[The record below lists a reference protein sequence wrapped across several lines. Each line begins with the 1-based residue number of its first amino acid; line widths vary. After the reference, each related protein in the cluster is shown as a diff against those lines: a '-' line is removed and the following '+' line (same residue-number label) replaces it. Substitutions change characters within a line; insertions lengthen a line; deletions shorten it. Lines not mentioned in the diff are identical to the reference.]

1 MILQLGPWRNYTS
14 IYTKQCQRRSF
25 SITNFAITLLHL
37 WFSIVNH
44 DKSGNTYCRWT
55 YWNVVNDAAT
65 CTIKKLYMNTHWTM
79 SRRSFSNINF
89 AITLLHLWFSILNHN
104 KPGDTYFRW
113 TYLNAVD
120 DTYCN
125 LDHEEI
131 IHQYTNFVITLLYL
145 WFSILNHV
153 KPGDTYCRRTYWNA
167 IDGTAT
173 WTMEKL
179 YINIHWTVSR
189 KLNYV
194 NLRFL
199 SCLWCW

>member
-1 MILQLGPWRNYTS
+1 MNILKCCKWCCN
-14 IYTKQCQRRSF
+14 
-25 SITNFAITLLHL
+25 LHHKETIHQFKL
-37 WFSIVNH
+37 N
-44 DKSGNTYCRWT
+44 
-55 YWNVVNDAAT
+55 NV
-65 CTIKKLYMNTHWTM
+65 KK
-79 SRRSFSNINF
+79 FSNINF

-104 KPGDTYFRW
+104 NSGDTYFRW

-153 KPGDTYCRRTYWNA
+153 KPGDTYCRWTYWNA

>member
-1 MILQLGPWRNYTS
+1 MSKKIIFNY
-14 IYTKQCQRRSF
+14 Q
-25 SITNFAITLLHL
+25 L

-65 CTIKKLYMNTHWTM
+65 CTIKKLYINTHWTM

-131 IHQYTNFVITLLYL
+131 IHQYTLNNVKKIISKYQFCDYIALFVI
-145 WFSILNHV
+145 
-153 KPGDTYCRRTYWNA
+153 
-167 IDGTAT
+167 
-173 WTMEKL
+173 
-179 YINIHWTVSR
+179 
-189 KLNYV
+189 
-194 NLRFL
+194 
-199 SCLWCW
+199 